1 MKQLAILRDY
11 FRANI
16 WRYVI
21 GIFCLIF
28 VDSMQLVTPK
38 LTGTVADLLQE
49 GNLDSAVLLKYAA
62 IIVGLAVLAA
72 AGRYGWRM
80 YVMGSARRLDYYLRN
95 KLFIKL
101 QTLSAGFFNKHKT
114 GDLMAH
120 STNDIQAVR
129 MAFGQGIMMITDA
142 AFLSIMT
149 IVIMS
154 KTISW
159 KLTAVALLPLPLL
172 VFVSVFFGRQIHHRF
187 RAVQESFSRLTD
199 KTQENL
205 AGIRVVKSFVQEKPE
220 IRLFEE
226 YNMHNVNMNMKLVRI
241 WGLFFPLI
249 QFISAL
255 SYIAVIGYGGIL
267 ATNSEITLGGFV
279 SFLSY
284 LGLLIWPIMAIGWV
298 INIFQRGMASL
309 ERLNAIF
316 AEIPDV
322 ADHENTLPV
331 EHIDGSI
338 SIKNLTF
345 AYPGASVP
353 ALQDINIELPQGK
366 TLAIIGRTGSGKT
379 TLINLLLR
387 MYNPPAGSVFVDGY
401 DVNLL
406 PLNTLREGIGCVP
419 QDNFLFSATVRENIG
434 FAGTDYSDA
443 EIENAARI
451 AQVYDN
457 IVDFPDG
464 FETMVGE
471 RGVTLSGGQK
481 QRISIAR
488 ALIKNP
494 KVLILDDS
502 LSAVDTQTEEAIL
515 QGLKSFGAGRT
526 NIIVSHRVSSIRH
539 ADEIIVLDGGKIV
552 ERGNHDSLLRNKG
565 LYHDLYQKQL
575 LEEEIAKVD

>member
-62 IIVGLAVLAA
+62 IIVGLAVLTA

-154 KTISW
+154 KTNSW

-267 ATNSEITLGGFV
+267 ATN
-279 SFLSY
+279 
-284 LGLLIWPIMAIGWV
+284 
-298 INIFQRGMASL
+298 
-309 ERLNAIF
+309 
-316 AEIPDV
+316 
-322 ADHENTLPV
+322 
-331 EHIDGSI
+331 
-338 SIKNLTF
+338 
-345 AYPGASVP
+345 
-353 ALQDINIELPQGK
+353 
-366 TLAIIGRTGSGKT
+366 
-379 TLINLLLR
+379 
-387 MYNPPAGSVFVDGY
+387 
-401 DVNLL
+401 
-406 PLNTLREGIGCVP
+406 
-419 QDNFLFSATVRENIG
+419 
-434 FAGTDYSDA
+434 
-443 EIENAARI
+443 
-451 AQVYDN
+451 
-457 IVDFPDG
+457 
-464 FETMVGE
+464 
-471 RGVTLSGGQK
+471 
-481 QRISIAR
+481 
-488 ALIKNP
+488 
-494 KVLILDDS
+494 
-502 LSAVDTQTEEAIL
+502 
-515 QGLKSFGAGRT
+515 
-526 NIIVSHRVSSIRH
+526 
-539 ADEIIVLDGGKIV
+539 
-552 ERGNHDSLLRNKG
+552 
-565 LYHDLYQKQL
+565 
-575 LEEEIAKVD
+575 

>member
-1 MKQLAILRDY
+1 MKQLGILRDF
-11 FRANI
+11 FRANK

-21 GIFCLIF
+21 GILCLIF

-38 LTGTVADLLQE
+38 ITGTIADLLQE
-49 GNLDSAVLLKYAA
+49 GNLNNAVLLKYAG
-62 IIVGLAVLAA
+62 IIVGLAILTAL
-72 AGRYGWRM
+72 GRYSWRI
-80 YVMGSARRLDYYLRN
+80 YVMGSARRIDYYLRN
-95 KLFIKL
+95 KLFVKL
-101 QTLSAGFFNKHKT
+101 QSLSVGFFSKHKT

-129 MAFGQGIMMITDA
+129 MAFGQGIMMITDSI
-142 AFLSIMT
+142 FLSVMT
-149 IVIMS
+149 IIIMS
-154 KTISW
+154 QTISW
-159 KLTAVALLPLPLL
+159 KLTLVALLPLPFL

-187 RAVQESFSRLTD
+187 RAVQESFSKLTD
-199 KTQENL
+199 KTQESL
-205 AGIRVVKSFVQEKPE
+205 SGFRVVKSFVQERPE
-220 IRLFEE
+220 IKSFEE
-226 YNMHNVNMNMKLVRI
+226 HNMHNVDMNMKLVRI

-255 SYIAVIGYGGIL
+255 SFIAVIGYGGML
-267 ATNSEITLGGFV
+267 VVNSQISLGGFV
-279 SFLSY
+279 AFISY
-284 LGLLIWPIMAIGWV
+284 LGLLTWPIMAIGWV
-298 INIFQRGMASL
+298 INMIQRGTASL

-322 ADHENTLPV
+322 ADHENTLPI
-331 EHIDGSI
+331 EHIDGAVSI
-338 SIKNLTF
+338 RSLSFT
-345 AYPGASVP
+345 YPGANVP
-353 ALQDINIELPQGK
+353 ALQDINIELPKGK

-387 MYNPPAGSVFVDGY
+387 MHNPPADSMFVDGY

-406 PLNTLREGIGCVP
+406 PLKTLREEIGYVP
-419 QDNFLFSATVRENIG
+419 QENFLFSATIRENIG
-434 FAGTDYSDA
+434 FAGTDYSDR

-457 IVDFPDG
+457 IVEFPDG
-464 FETMVGE
+464 FQTMVGE

-494 KVLILDDS
+494 KILILDDS

-515 QGLKSFGAGRT
+515 KGLKSFNTGRT
-526 NIIVSHRVSSIRH
+526 NIIVSHRISSIRN
-539 ADEIIVLDGGKIV
+539 ADEIIVLDGGKVV
-552 ERGNHDSLLRNKG
+552 ERGNHESLLDNRG

-575 LEEEIAKVD
+575 LEEEIANVD

>member
-1 MKQLAILRDY
+1 MKQLGILRDY
-11 FRANI
+11 FRANK

-38 LTGTVADLLQE
+38 ITGTIADLLQE
-49 GNLDSAVLLKYAA
+49 GNLDSSMLLRYAA
-62 IIVGLAVLAA
+62 IIVGLALLTAV
-72 AGRYGWRM
+72 GRYGWRM

-95 KLFIKL
+95 KLFVKL
-101 QTLSAGFFNKHKT
+101 QTLSVAFFNKHKT

-129 MAFGQGIMMITDA
+129 MAFGQGIMMITDSI
-142 AFLSIMT
+142 FLSIMT

-154 KTISW
+154 QTISW
-159 KLTAVALLPLPLL
+159 KLTAVALLPLPFL

-187 RAVQESFSRLTD
+187 RAVQESFSKLTD
-199 KTQENL
+199 KTQESL
-205 AGIRVVKSFVQEKPE
+205 SGIRVIKSFVQEKPE
-220 IRLFEE
+220 IKSFEE
-226 YNMHNVNMNMKLVRI
+226 HNLHNVDMNMKLVRI

-255 SYIAVIGYGGIL
+255 SFIAVIGYGGMLVVDAQI
-267 ATNSEITLGGFV
+267 SLGGFV
-279 SFLSY
+279 AFLSY

-298 INIFQRGMASL
+298 INIIQRGTASL

-316 AEIPDV
+316 AEVPDV

-331 EHIDGSI
+331 DHIDGAV

-345 AYPGASVP
+345 TYPGANVP
-353 ALQDINIELPQGK
+353 ALQDINIELSKGK

-387 MYNPPAGSVFVDGY
+387 LHNPPAGSISVDGY

-406 PLNTLREGIGCVP
+406 PLDTLREEIGCVP

-434 FAGTDYSDA
+434 FAGTDYSDSA
-443 EIENAARI
+443 IENAARI

-457 IVDFPDG
+457 IVEFPEG
-464 FETMVGE
+464 FQTMVGE

-494 KVLILDDS
+494 KILILDDS

-515 QGLKSFGAGRT
+515 KGLKSFSTGRT
-526 NIIVSHRVSSIRH
+526 NIIVSHRISSIRH
-539 ADEIIVLDGGKIV
+539 ADEIVVLDGGKIV
-552 ERGNHDSLLRNKG
+552 ERGNHDSLLRNRG